1 MDKVLEATDAI
12 KAAWDAVSAV
22 VNPTEIM
29 ISAENKQVHV
39 KSIRDVEQVPGK
51 LEFCDFKSDW
61 FVKAAYKELRGV
73 RFFCL
78 LTKAEYEELKGA
90 REDGISV
97 CDIYR

>member
-1 MDKVLEATDAI
+1 MDKVLEFTDAMNNLWRLATSI
-12 KAAWDAVSAV
+12 
-22 VNPTEIM
+22 VNPIEIM

-97 CDIYR
+97 CDI